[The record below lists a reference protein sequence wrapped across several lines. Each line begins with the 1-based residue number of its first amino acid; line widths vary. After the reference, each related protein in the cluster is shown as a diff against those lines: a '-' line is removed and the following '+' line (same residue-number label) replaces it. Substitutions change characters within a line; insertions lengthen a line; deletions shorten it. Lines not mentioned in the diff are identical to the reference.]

1 MAPGR
6 INLSVADAR
15 DLAEGAL
22 RGVGYDDDE
31 ARIVADHVIDAAL
44 CGYEYS
50 GLAKILNIPESEH
63 FKLPRRP
70 MKVLRETDVSL
81 AFDGGN
87 NVGMLSLFY
96 AAEAT
101 IKKAAAHGIAL
112 ISVNDAWM
120 SGRSAYYVEMIANA
134 GLVAIHTAAS
144 SRLVAPPGGA
154 RAVLGTNP
162 LAIAVPSSRGPIVLD
177 IGTSA
182 YMMTEV
188 MLRERLGELL
198 PEGVAIGPDGEP
210 TRDPALARRGAL
222 LPFGGYKGFGLAL
235 MMQALGLLAGSG
247 SEQESD
253 YGYLFIAFRPDL
265 LGPADVFNRQ
275 VTQLIERIKATP
287 RQARHR
293 RDPHPVGA
301 GISLPRTCASRGPDH
316 RSTGIRCAR
325 RPARAHQDDRESC
338 VSIRIQV
345 WEDDHDGPVGWAEPA
360 IPIARANL
368 LEWWMTY
375 WQRRKAMGFARA
387 QPYPTGHTNSR

>member
-6 INLSVADAR
+6 INLSVEDAR
-15 DLAEGAL
+15 DLAESAL
-22 RGVGYDDDE
+22 RGAGFDEDE
-31 ARIVADHVIDAAL
+31 ARIVADHVVDAAL

-50 GLAKILNIPESEH
+50 GLAKILNIVESEH
-63 FKLPRRP
+63 FKRPRRP
-70 MKVLRETDVSL
+70 MKVLHETSVSL

-112 ISVNDAWM
+112 VSVTDAWM
-120 SGRSAYYVEMIANA
+120 SGRSAYYVEMIAKA

-144 SRLVAPPGGA
+144 SPLVAPPGGVS
-154 RAVLGTNP
+154 AVLGTNP
-162 LAIAVPSSRGPIVLD
+162 LAIAVPSSRGPVVLD

-235 MMQALGLLAGSG
+235 MIQALGLLTGSG
-247 SEQESD
+247 SEQDSGS
-253 YGYLFIAFRPDL
+253 GYLFIAFRPDL
-265 LGPADVFNRQ
+265 VGTADVFSHR
-275 VTQLIERIKATP
+275 VTQLIERIKSTP
-287 RQARHR
+287 RR
-293 RDPHPVGA
+293 A
-301 GISLPRTCASRGPDH
+301 GIDE
-316 RSTGIRCAR
+316 IRIPSERAFRAR
-325 RPARAHQDDRESC
+325 ERALREG
-338 VSIRIQV
+338 VSIDQLVFDSLVALR
-345 WEDDHDGPVGWAEPA
+345 
-360 IPIARANL
+360 ARP
-368 LEWWMTY
+368 
-375 WQRRKAMGFARA
+375 G
-387 QPYPTGHTNSR
+387 

>member
-22 RGVGYDDDE
+22 RGVGFDDVE
-31 ARIVADHVIDAAL
+31 ARIIADHVVDAAL

-112 ISVNDAWM
+112 ISVTDAWM
-120 SGRSAYYVEMIANA
+120 SGRSAYYVEMIAKA

-162 LAIAVPSSRGPIVLD
+162 IAIAVPSSRGPIVLD

-198 PEGVAIGPDGEP
+198 PEGVAIGPGGEP

-235 MMQALGLLAGSG
+235 MVQALGLLGGAGPEQD
-247 SEQESD
+247 SEP
-253 YGYLFIAFRPDL
+253 GYLFIAFRPDL
-265 LGPADVFNRQ
+265 VAPADVFKRQ

-287 RQARHR
+287 RQPGV
-293 RDPHPVGA
+293 D
-301 GISLPRTCASRGPDH
+301 
-316 RSTGIRCAR
+316 
-325 RPARAHQDDRESC
+325 E
-338 VSIRIQV
+338 IRIPS
-345 WEDDHDGPVGWAEPA
+345 E
-360 IPIARANL
+360 RAF
-368 LEWWMTY
+368 
-375 WQRRKAMGFARA
+375 R
-387 QPYPTGHTNSR
+387 SRERTLREGLTFDRLVFDALVALRERSA

>member
-6 INLSVADAR
+6 INLSVAEAR
-15 DLAEGAL
+15 DLAESAL
-22 RGVGYDDDE
+22 RGIGFDDDE
-31 ARIVADHVIDAAL
+31 ARIIADHVVDAAL

-50 GLAKILNIPESEH
+50 GLPKILNIPESEH

-70 MKVLRETDVSL
+70 MKLLHETDVSL

-112 ISVNDAWM
+112 TSVTDAWM

-144 SRLVAPPGGA
+144 SRLVAPPGGV

-162 LAIAVPSSRGPIVLD
+162 IAIAVPSARGPIVRD

-235 MMQALGLLAGSG
+235 MIQVLGLLAGS
-247 SEQESD
+247 SSDQESCS
-253 YGYLFIAFRPDL
+253 GYLFIAFRPDL
-265 LGPADVFNRQ
+265 VGTADVFNHR

-287 RQARHR
+287 RQ
-293 RDPHPVGA
+293 P
-301 GISLPRTCASRGPDH
+301 GI
-316 RSTGIRCAR
+316 
-325 RPARAHQDDRESC
+325 EE
-338 VSIRIQV
+338 IRIPSERAFRSRERALREGLNIDRLV
-345 WEDDHDGPVGWAEPA
+345 FDSLVALR
-360 IPIARANL
+360 ARP
-368 LEWWMTY
+368 
-375 WQRRKAMGFARA
+375 G
-387 QPYPTGHTNSR
+387 